1 MGNKSNG
8 GGAGIIELRLSC
20 NGGERNTAMSNGF
33 KTLLVG
39 AGAEVSAP
47 FNLPGGNQ
55 FTFDTCYFA
64 NDALYKALDS
74 FYQGRLPQKGMDS
87 KSPCRY
93 QGVFLYSPKNLEFR
107 KLAQAIIDDETFSP
121 AMQKRLGGDLTT
133 EMDENG
139 KIVRTIS
146 DEGLGLLFDMLIK
159 RSDDDRATTA
169 LREFALEKICS
180 DAYFGTI
187 ESYFSS
193 LINPKRRSQSF
204 WRLVNYYW
212 NAFFSVAEPLIRYV
226 YRGDRLLRDK
236 DVYQFTLDNL
246 NEVVRAI
253 SSRGLF
259 SHAEVEQTYYGK
271 LCGCF
276 DRVLTTNYT
285 SLADALLPSD
295 RAMSECTH
303 LSGTLWSFESLESLT
318 ARDIRV
324 EPVEGNEFVFPFL
337 MTQVP
342 IKPIVDAG
350 QVRDYSKAIE
360 ILDETSQLVVLGY
373 SFCDG
378 DAHIAAMVQDYML
391 KPGKK
396 MIFLNHSGGETAESI
411 GRKLRLDSGRL
422 DGISVMTTDDNSLSK
437 LKNIL
442 RDE

>member
-1 MGNKSNG
+1 
-8 GGAGIIELRLSC
+8 
-20 NGGERNTAMSNGF
+20 MSNGF

-74 FYQGRLPQKGMDS
+74 FYQGRLSQKGMDS

-169 LREFALEKICS
+169 LRESALEKICS

-204 WRLVNYYW
+204 
-212 NAFFSVAEPLIRYV
+212 
-226 YRGDRLLRDK
+226 
-236 DVYQFTLDNL
+236 
-246 NEVVRAI
+246 
-253 SSRGLF
+253 
-259 SHAEVEQTYYGK
+259 
-271 LCGCF
+271 
-276 DRVLTTNYT
+276 
-285 SLADALLPSD
+285 
-295 RAMSECTH
+295 
-303 LSGTLWSFESLESLT
+303 
-318 ARDIRV
+318 
-324 EPVEGNEFVFPFL
+324 
-337 MTQVP
+337 
-342 IKPIVDAG
+342 
-350 QVRDYSKAIE
+350 
-360 ILDETSQLVVLGY
+360 
-373 SFCDG
+373 
-378 DAHIAAMVQDYML
+378 
-391 KPGKK
+391 
-396 MIFLNHSGGETAESI
+396 
-411 GRKLRLDSGRL
+411 
-422 DGISVMTTDDNSLSK
+422 
-437 LKNIL
+437 
-442 RDE
+442 